1 MWFIVGLL
9 IGLVCGAIFQ
19 PTVLKAWEWIK
30 SKFTK
35 TS

>member
-1 MWFIVGLL
+1 MWFIVGII
-9 IGLVCGAIFQ
+9 IGIVGGIIFRPQ
-19 PTVLKAWEWIK
+19 VLQAWEWIK

>member
-1 MWFIVGLL
+1 MLFI
-9 IGLVCGAIFQ
+9 IGLIIGIACGVIFK
-19 PTVLKAWEWIK
+19 PYVISAWEWIK